1 MKIKLW
7 KNCTQTNR
15 TTESKIHIDQMLR
28 LWDISIY
35 VRLLVGNK
43 SIWSRYDW
51 KTRAHSIIARRRIMI
66 KKVKTNVI
74 T

>member
-1 MKIKLW
+1 MVPIVKSDDGVASDK
-7 KNCTQTNR
+7 TN
-15 TTESKIHIDQMLR
+15 L
-28 LWDISIY
+28 
-35 VRLLVGNK
+35 N
-43 SIWSRYDW
+43 